1 MQQIFPLG
9 GGGNQKRS
17 ENERLLDKKN
27 SITAGVKW
35 LKAQKC
41 VSGYKRSIID
51 QNISQTPPH
60 DTSLSQALIILD

>member
-1 MQQIFPLG
+1 MQQIFPSG

-35 LKAQKC
+35 LKAQK
-41 VSGYKRSIID
+41 SRYKRSIID